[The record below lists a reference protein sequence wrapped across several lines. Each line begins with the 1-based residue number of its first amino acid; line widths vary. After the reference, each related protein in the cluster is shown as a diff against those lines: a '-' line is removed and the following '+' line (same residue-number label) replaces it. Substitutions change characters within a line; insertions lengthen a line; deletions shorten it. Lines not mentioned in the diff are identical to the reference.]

1 MIFIGLQVVLF
12 LFNYAA
18 DLSLGWARREERKRG
33 ERQNE
38 RERERRAK
46 CSARKR
52 ERKRE
57 RARETDRWT
66 DRQRGK
72 PKRGKWGGGRVGGAL
87 PGTCCMGVM
96 RRRGVGVNEV
106 MHGDGSALVC
116 DQGRACLRVTVCM
129 GG

>member
-1 MIFIGLQVVLF
+1 LF

-18 DLSLGWARREERKRG
+18 DLSRGWARREERKRG

-38 RERERRAK
+38 RERERREK

-57 RARETDRWT
+57 SARATVTDRWT

-87 PGTCCMGVM
+87 PSACCMGVM